1 MLKLSGSKKQLSL
14 PPYFLPVFWF
24 WNPPT
29 TLPTPHHR
37 RRHAPFS
44 PPTRSLEQLVLL
56 WLRLRLLSLFNHQ
69 SCSLVCVC
77 CLILLI
83 SAAQTTC
90 RPIARRTPLTATR
103 PLGRSGRRPLTPW
116 PPRAT
121 TRPPTTSTPKPRL
134 VPAPWRRARSR
145 SLPLRPRP

>member
-1 MLKLSGSKKQLSL
+1 MLKLSGRKNQLSL

-29 TLPTPHHR
+29 PPPPPPTTAAATP
-37 RRHAPFS
+37 PIS
-44 PPTRSLEQLVLL
+44 PTRSLDQLVLL

-90 RPIARRTPLTATR
+90 RPFVRRTPLTAIC
-103 PLGRSGRRPLTPW
+103 PPGRSGRLPLTPW

-121 TRPPTTSTPKPRL
+121 TRSPTTSTPKPRL
-134 VPAPWRRARSR
+134 APAPWHQAQSR

>member
-1 MLKLSGSKKQLSL
+1 MLKLSGRKNNSVYLLISSL
-14 PPYFLPVFWF
+14 FSGSGTHRRHPLY
-24 WNPPT
+24 
-29 TLPTPHHR
+29 PHHR
-37 RRHAPFS
+37 RRHTPS
-44 PPTRSLEQLVLL
+44 PPPTRSLEQLVLL

-83 SAAQTTC
+83 SAAQTC
-90 RPIARRTPLTATR
+90 RPIVRWTPLTATC
-103 PLGRSGRRPLTPW
+103 PPGRSGHRPLTPW

-121 TRPPTTSTPKPRL
+121 TQPPTTSTPKPRL
-134 VPAPWRRARSR
+134 APAPWRRARSR